1 MMLRNIKVPAQQVSF
16 LEAVRIGLGE
26 QQGLFFPD
34 SWPKLDINALLD
46 MPFAERSAVIL
57 QALIGDELPQAEL
70 SALVTEA
77 FAFPAPLAAVTEDVA
92 CLELFHGPTLAFK
105 DFGGRFM
112 ARALMASQKRS
123 GVKKTTIVTA
133 TSGDTGAAVAH
144 AFYQQAGVDVV
155 ILFPKGK
162 ISVLQEKLFTTLGKN
177 IHTLAVDGDF
187 DQCQA
192 LVKEVFND
200 RALVEKLNINS
211 ANSINISRLFAQ
223 ICYYFEAV
231 AQVPAAKRHNIVISV
246 PSGNFGNLTA
256 GLIAKVLG
264 LPIKRMIAATNSNDT
279 VPRYWQNGVW
289 QVKPTVA
296 TLSNA
301 MDVSAPNNWPRV
313 EDLLAQGVISRGDL
327 STAMVDEEDTQLA
340 MRQLSQLGYLSEP
353 HAAVAYRALKRELQP
368 GEFGIFLGT
377 AHPAKFKEQ
386 VENILGNPIAL
397 PPELAA
403 VAGEPSLAVDM
414 AADFVELR
422 KKLLA
427 LAE

>member
-16 LEAVRIGLGE
+16 LDAVRIGLGE

-77 FAFPAPLAAVTEDVA
+77 FAFPASLAAVTEDVA

-422 KKLLA
+422 TKLLA

>member
-34 SWPKLDINALLD
+34 SWPKLDVVALLS
-46 MPFAERSAVIL
+46 MPFAKRSAAIL
-57 QALIGDELPQAEL
+57 QALIDDELPEAEL
-70 SALVTEA
+70 SALVAEA

-200 RALVEKLNINS
+200 RDLVAKLNINS

-264 LPIKRMIAATNSNDT
+264 LPIKRMIAATNANDT

-313 EDLLAQGVISRGDL
+313 EDLLAQGVIARDDL
-327 STAMVDEEDTQLA
+327 STAMVDEEDTQMS

-422 KKLLA
+422 KNLLS
-427 LAE
+427 LGG

>member
-16 LEAVRIGLGE
+16 LDAVRIGLGE

-34 SWPKLDINALLD
+34 SWPKLDINALLA
-46 MPFAERSAVIL
+46 MPFAKRSAAIL
-57 QALIGDELPQAEL
+57 QALIGDELPEAEL
-70 SALVTEA
+70 SAPVAEA
-77 FAFPAPLAAVTEDVA
+77 FAFPAPLAEVTEDVA

-279 VPRYWQNGVW
+279 VPRYWQNGLW

-313 EDLLAQGVISRGDL
+313 EDLLAQGVISRDDL

-386 VENILGNPIAL
+386 VENILGSPIAL

-403 VAGEPSLAVDM
+403 VASEPSLAVDM

-422 KKLLA
+422 TKLLA